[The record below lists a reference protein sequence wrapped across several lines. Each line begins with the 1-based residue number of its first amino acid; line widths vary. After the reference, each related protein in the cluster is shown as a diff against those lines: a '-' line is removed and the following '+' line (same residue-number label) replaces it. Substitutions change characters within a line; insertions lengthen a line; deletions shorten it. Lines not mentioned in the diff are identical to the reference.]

1 MIGKTMFLNF
11 VALFFMFLTKRT
23 VDSVQLS
30 APAEVTGTYGG
41 SVMVSCQYD
50 LQFKDNT
57 KYWCKGPVYEFCG
70 VVVRT
75 SRNRPNK
82 RSFIVDDKEAGIF
95 TVTMTALGDS
105 DEDTY
110 WCVISRSGRNVYT
123 SVRLIISPAVATT
136 TATQTTSSLILEQ
149 TSWWAAL
156 RWILFILMLCGLAL
170 THITLWW
177 RTKKAGRKSSLKQTQ
192 RDNTVIFIHG

>member
-1 MIGKTMFLNF
+1 MLAFYRNVAHHAALEEEGVLKRIMIGKTMFLYF

-30 APAEVTGTYGG
+30 VPPEVTGTYSG

-57 KYWCKGPVYEFCG
+57 KYWCKGPVYDICVI
-70 VVVRT
+70 VVKT
-75 SRNRPNK
+75 PRNRPNK
-82 RSFIVDDKEAGIF
+82 RSFIVDDKDAGIF

-123 SVRLIISPAVATT
+123 AVKLIISPAGML
-136 TATQTTSSLILEQ
+136 Q
-149 TSWWAAL
+149 L
-156 RWILFILMLCGLAL
+156 RFLYITYIIYL
-170 THITLWW
+170 TLTDLLL
-177 RTKKAGRKSSLKQTQ
+177 S
-192 RDNTVIFIHG
+192 